1 MWIIGKVGAVGS
13 SGRTGIHPPI
23 FVRPASDSGRFHS
36 RPRIANYRKLN
47 RQTPEIERLVTRRK
61 QITAICS
68 NRQEINFCLDE
79 NQPLNSFLTGTASQV
94 ECDVSPTK
102 QTTGEFLP
110 GARTAHSASRMF
122 PRDASSRAAT
132 IREMSGSPEKSPA
145 AQQFLIENT
154 WN

>member
-1 MWIIGKVGAVGS
+1 MWSIGKVGAVGS

-110 GARTAHSASRMF
+110 GATT
-122 PRDASSRAAT
+122 ASSRLAT